1 MLVDLPQ
8 VNYKGEVAG
17 PICLKMLR
25 AAPKEGVTVAL
36 DSNVLT
42 YVRLAILA
50 RGAVGTK
57 SRQHP
62 SKEGV
67 PGKVRWL
74 EVAREEGK
82 VAWVPGGPHA
92 GVP

>member
-17 PICLKMLR
+17 PICLKLLR

-50 RGAVGTK
+50 RGLSDRKADSIPRRRG
-57 SRQHP
+57 SR
-62 SKEGV
+62 E
-67 PGKVRWL
+67 RF
-74 EVAREEGK
+74 
-82 VAWVPGGPHA
+82 GG
-92 GVP
+92 

>member
-67 PGKVRWL
+67 RGKVRWL
-74 EVAREEGK
+74 EKRGR
-82 VAWVPGGPHA
+82 WLGYR
-92 GVP
+92 